1 MDRSQCE
8 RDCLLNWHYGTGW
21 RRWDDIKPTHTVRD
35 WLEVP
40 APFNNQIW
48 TPGNCQIWRGSLHN
62 GYGPHRETWE
72 TRYGP
77 IPAGQSVLH
86 RCHRRSCIQPAHL
99 HLGDHKDNRN
109 DLEAS
114 RGHLSSR
121 QYLQDLYDDMDWFP
135 REVAD
140 WWQSYWM
147 AGSIPDDWFVPDAA
161 QCLHH
166 HWSPKMWS
174 HDSRYCVL
182 CKAGEG
188 SEYASGWWALG
199 PLMLSEHSED
209 PITPRTL
216 TYDARLKSKRMAL
229 ARELFERIPKFP
241 LVIWDDIESYDDDRE
256 AVQHLGIILAK
267 FQEGADNGTG
277 ETLGRRGRGR

>member
-188 SEYASGWWALG
+188 SEYAS
-199 PLMLSEHSED
+199 
-209 PITPRTL
+209 
-216 TYDARLKSKRMAL
+216 
-229 ARELFERIPKFP
+229 
-241 LVIWDDIESYDDDRE
+241 
-256 AVQHLGIILAK
+256 
-267 FQEGADNGTG
+267 
-277 ETLGRRGRGR
+277 